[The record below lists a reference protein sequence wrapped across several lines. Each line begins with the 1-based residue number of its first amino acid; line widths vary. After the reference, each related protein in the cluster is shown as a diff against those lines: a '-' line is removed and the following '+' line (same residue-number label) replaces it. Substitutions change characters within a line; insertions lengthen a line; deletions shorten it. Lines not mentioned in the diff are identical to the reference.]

1 MVKWFMKVDDYMFC
15 RNCGNQLTDND
26 KFCGKCGTPAFV
38 PNAVQ
43 TTPMVNNTARGVDTN
58 TEKILYGAVGFISPL
73 IGLVIS
79 LASKKD
85 KPEAAKIGIIVS
97 VISFTLRL
105 IYFVFWFMFGFL
117 QAI

>member
-38 PNAVQ
+38 PNTVQ
-43 TTPMVNNTARGVDTN
+43 SAPVVNTPAKGTDTS

-97 VISFTLRL
+97 IISFVLRFL
-105 IYFVFWFMFGFL
+105 YFVFWFMFGIF